1 MGWGGLGADP
11 PLRVILLGRH
21 ANGVA
26 VVIVP
31 HTHASQGLTVD
42 DVMLVVFAAAF
53 LQQPRLGIATIN

>member
-1 MGWGGLGADP
+1 MGEGGLGADP
-11 PLRVILLGRH
+11 PLCGVWLTGH

-42 DVMLVVFAAAF
+42 DVMLVSLAAAF
-53 LQQPRLGIATIN
+53 LQQPRSGITKIN